1 MHITPYQRHLNTLPF
16 SKLFQEYLNNYSS
29 LEEFFNGNPHQC
41 SSLIQ
46 RADEIS
52 YKYPRVDLV
61 TCLSE
66 FNKRFK
72 ASDQLQKNVERFAD
86 ESAVAI
92 VTGQQLNIMGG
103 PLLIIYKTVTA
114 IYQAKRLERESGRP
128 VIPVFWLGDEDHDYE
143 EIKNIV
149 LPTRESYQ
157 ALSFDPPV
165 KEPHAV
171 ADMTLNGNIQAF
183 KNQLKEIL
191 FDTDFSESLRNLLDI
206 CYAEGESFANAFG
219 NFIGTLFA
227 KHGLVLAGSNTPLIK
242 NHIKD
247 GLIRA
252 VEKRSLIEQQLQS
265 QSKKVD
271 EIYHQQVH
279 LSGSNLFYLDSSEGR
294 IKIHLSE
301 EGIWTTNSGK
311 QWETD
316 ELINHIKN
324 QPEKFSPNVFLR
336 PVLQDYLLPTVGY
349 VAGPGEV
356 SYYAQMK
363 NVYPVFDLNMPVIL
377 PRFNATIIESAID
390 RIINKLPFEI
400 YEYQQRIEDLESRY
414 VKDSN
419 STDIDRLFGVWKQQ
433 IQELSDQNAE
443 KVGEIDPTLKKSVGS
458 AKAVYFGE
466 IDKLKGKLHSSIKK
480 RERIQM
486 DRIARIK
493 DHLFPEDN
501 LQERVFASIYYM
513 NKYGLDIW
521 DDLLAAMEDE
531 HLQQHNL
538 IYL

>member
-1 MHITPYQRHLNTLPF
+1 LHIKPYQRQLDTLPF
-16 SKLFQEYLNNYSS
+16 SKLFQEYLTNYSS
-29 LEEFFNGNPHQC
+29 LEEFFNGNPHQL

-52 YKYPRVDLV
+52 YKYSRQQLV

-66 FNKRFK
+66 FNKRFE
-72 ASDQLQKNVERFAD
+72 ASDQLQKNVERFSD
-86 ESAVAI
+86 ENAVAV

-114 IYQAKRLERESGRP
+114 IYQAKRLEEASGRP

-143 EIKNIV
+143 EIKNLV
-149 LPTRESYQ
+149 VPTRETYQ
-157 ALSFDPPV
+157 TLSFEPPV
-165 KEPHAV
+165 KQPHAV
-171 ADMTLNGNIQAF
+171 ADILLNGNIQAF
-183 KNQLKEIL
+183 KKQIKELL
-191 FDTDFSESLRNLLDI
+191 FDTDFSESLWNLLDS
-206 CYAEGESFANAFG
+206 CYKEEQSFAKAFG
-219 NFIGTLFA
+219 NLISTLFA

-242 NHIKD
+242 NHIKE

-252 VEKRSLIEQQLQS
+252 VEKRSLIEQQLHVQS
-265 QSKKVD
+265 EKVD
-271 EIYHQQVH
+271 QKYHQQVH
-279 LSGSNLFYLDSSEGR
+279 LSGSNLFYLDSNEGR

-301 EGIWTTNSGK
+301 QGNWSTESGK
-311 QWETD
+311 HWDTD
-316 ELINHIKN
+316 ELVNHIKK

-377 PRFNATIIESAID
+377 PRFNGTIIESAID
-390 RIINKLPFEI
+390 RILNKLPFEI
-400 YEYQQRIEDLESRY
+400 NEYQKRIEDLESQY
-414 VKDSN
+414 VKSSN
-419 STDIDRLFGVWKQQ
+419 STDIDRLFGIWKQQ
-433 IQELSDQNAE
+433 IQEISDKNAE

-458 AKAVYFGE
+458 AKAVYFGQL
-466 IDKLKGKLHSSIKK
+466 DKLKGKLHSSIKK

-493 DHLFPEDN
+493 DHIFPEDN

-513 NKYGLDIW
+513 NKYGVDVW
-521 DDLLAAMEDE
+521 DELLAAMEDG